1 MKRLNPTFNV
11 ELLSHYLT
19 NTTDFPNRPIPKA
32 VPLIL
37 DDDTGEELY
46 IIERLIKRRTRRH
59 KREWLVQWH
68 GLPRHEA
75 TWEREADIKH
85 VPHWRLGDDKGIKKV
100 VKDTKLID
108 SFLRLA
114 VKDPRRPDKARHD
127 LYNSISKSNRILEA
141 LRRDIKTNLGERPK
155 EKKAILAE
163 LEATKKEL
171 LKAQYRVSVSVQTRL
186 REIEIPVP
194 DWVEKETQGKKRLRS
209 TSSTSSRKAK
219 TSNKE

>member
-1 MKRLNPTFNV
+1 M
-11 ELLSHYLT
+11 
-19 NTTDFPNRPIPKA
+19 
-32 VPLIL
+32 
-37 DDDTGEELY
+37 
-46 IIERLIKRRTRRH
+46 TR
-59 KREWLVQWH
+59 
-68 GLPRHEA
+68 A
-75 TWEREADIKH
+75 S
-85 VPHWRLGDDKGIKKV
+85 KKV
-100 VKDTKLID
+100 VKDTKLIG

-114 VKDPRRPDKARHD
+114 VKDPRRADKARHD

-194 DWVEKETQGKKRLRS
+194 DWVEKETQGKKRQRS
-209 TSSTSSRKAK
+209 TSSTSS
-219 TSNKE
+219 TS